1 MHDAMAFNNLNT
13 GRNYTL
19 EWYELVELF
28 NCTFAHVL
36 SNESMVWCNQGAAC
50 IYDGVD
56 DKHWRENGTLA
67 KVAVITG
74 IFIMNHV
81 RQTKLLCFLS
91 CLTLS
96 HIQQNCSRRL

>member
-36 SNESMVWCNQGAAC
+36 KNDSMLWCNQGAAC

-56 DKHWRENGTLA
+56 DKHWRENGTLV
-67 KVAVITG
+67 KVAEITG
-74 IFIMNHV
+74 KRFTFHCTILYLGV
-81 RQTKLLCFLS
+81 
-91 CLTLS
+91 
-96 HIQQNCSRRL
+96 